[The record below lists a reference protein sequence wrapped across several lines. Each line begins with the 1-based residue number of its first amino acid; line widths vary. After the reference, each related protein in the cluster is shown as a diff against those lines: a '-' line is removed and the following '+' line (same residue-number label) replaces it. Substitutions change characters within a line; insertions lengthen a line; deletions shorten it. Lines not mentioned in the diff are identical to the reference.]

1 MPLDLLHDHLVVSQK
16 SLPLQ
21 GSLGLTCPA
30 PLEPGDEVQL
40 FGTNSAIIYVN
51 SMNLNSS
58 NKFQF
63 EFNKFEFRQLILSSI
78 WNNYNGSH
86 QHRVDLI
93 TQNSKLD
100 THVED
105 SHYVE
110 HSVYPTVVQIYN
122 LVYDQFEKESR

>member
-1 MPLDLLHDHLVVSQK
+1 MDLLHDHLVVSQK
-16 SLPLQ
+16 SLPLK

-110 HSVYPTVVQIYN
+110 HSVDPAVV
-122 LVYDQFEKESR
+122 